1 MNKNT
6 ALINISFILA
16 LIVSIFAIKQLLLST
31 ESPTMKDNPHTPDY
45 YMLNVTY
52 MRTNDLGRKDILVF
66 SPVVHHFQEQD
77 RAEIQTP
84 IIKLYK
90 KDQEVIATSKRAK
103 SFNGTERFEL
113 YEDVVVRQTA
123 TQDKPE
129 SVMLTESLTAFPKKD
144 LVTTNEKVTIKQPG
158 LDVTGIGMKGDLKNG
173 NIQLLSQTKGH
184 YDPKKC
190 R

>member
-6 ALINISFILA
+6 ALINVCFLLA
-16 LIVSIFAIKQLLLST
+16 LIVSIFAIKQLLLTT

-66 SPVVHHFQEQD
+66 SPQVHHFQEQD
-77 RAEIQTP
+77 RAEFKTP

-90 KDQEVIATSKRAK
+90 NEQEWVATSNRAK

-113 YEDVVVRQTA
+113 YENVVVRQTP
-123 TQDKPE
+123 TSNKSE
-129 SVMLTESLTAFPKKD
+129 SVLLTESLTAFPKKD
-144 LVTTNEKVTIKQPG
+144 LVTTNEKVTIQQPG
-158 LDVTGIGMKGDLKNG
+158 LNVTGIGMKGDLKNG
-173 NIQLLSQTKGH
+173 NIQLLSQTKGR